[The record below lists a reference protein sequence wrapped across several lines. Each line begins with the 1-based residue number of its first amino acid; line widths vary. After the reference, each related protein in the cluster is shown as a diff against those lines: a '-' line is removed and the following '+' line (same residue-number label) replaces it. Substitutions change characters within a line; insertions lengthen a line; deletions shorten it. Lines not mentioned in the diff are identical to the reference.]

1 MAEKRQ
7 ICVEDT
13 VHLKAKQWLIGVV
26 DVSSLSQTV
35 PLAPAR

>member
-13 VHLKAKQWLIGVV
+13 VHLKSKQWLIGVV
-26 DVSSLSQTV
+26 DVSNLFAVAFVETH
-35 PLAPAR
+35 